1 MKPEV
6 NSDTQEIFDHMAE
19 DLAKNQRNDPSF
31 RRQKDPYGSS
41 PSPRFVL
48 LGLGAAVVVLLA
60 ILVFRGT
67 GKVDLA
73 PIQNR
78 IDQLE
83 KKTAQVDANA
93 KKIDALEGEIK
104 TFQQTL
110 SKWEGADRS
119 LGERIDKLAKQM
131 GNPQAEPPAH
141 KAKAQAKARY
151 YEVRSGDTLYSIA
164 KQHGISMDH
173 LRRLNKLKKNAEIE
187 PGQKL
192 LISPERP

>member
-31 RRQKDPYGSS
+31 RRQRGSYGSS
-41 PSPRFVL
+41 PSPKFVL
-48 LGLGAAVVVLLA
+48 LGLAAAIVVLLV

-67 GKVDLA
+67 GKVDVA
-73 PIQNR
+73 PMQNR

-83 KKTAQVDANA
+83 KKTAQIDGNA
-93 KKIDALEGEIK
+93 KKIDALEGQIK
-104 TFQQTL
+104 ALQQTL
-110 SKWEGADRS
+110 SRWEGAERS
-119 LGERIDKLAKQM
+119 LGERVDKLAKQM
-131 GNPQAEPPAH
+131 GKPQAEPAAQ
-141 KAKAQAKARY
+141 KAKAQAKTRY

-164 KQHGISMDH
+164 KKHGISMDY
-173 LRRLNKLKKNAEIE
+173 LRRLNKLKKDAEIK

-192 LISPERP
+192 LIPAERQ